1 MLDTLANLL
10 QDQVQCGSAES
21 ASSTLILA
29 TAGNLRVVLSESTVL
44 TKCKDVNV
52 AVTVMCP
59 MKSLNHVCKCAG
71 VGTMAH
77 S

>member
-10 QDQVQCGSAES
+10 QGQVQCGSAVS
-21 ASSTLILA
+21 ASSILILA
-29 TAGNLRVVLSESTVL
+29 IAGNLRVILSESTVL

-59 MKSLNHVCKCAG
+59 VKSLNHVYKCAG
-71 VGTMAH
+71 VGTIAH